1 MLLDSQEK
9 EDGTLQLLELEKI
22 FEETWAHHWDVISNG
37 PLFLHGYMVSSGPG
51 SDPQITAVEEHYLM
65 AVLRDD
71 IDVRIAW
78 GYDPNFGR
86 GEEDTYFKEHAFADP
101 KVSAELGDVFYRG
114 ALVQRHWL
122 LSVDSGRALLPMPTR
137 RLIEGADL
145 MSRDPNDYEL
155 FVTQPEVNFARL
167 LNDLRKTYDDFG
179 SYLRRSNF
187 VIDPY

>member
-1 MLLDSQEK
+1 M
-9 EDGTLQLLELEKI
+9 QLFELEKI
-22 FEETWAHHWDVISNG
+22 YAETSAHHWEVTNDG
-37 PLFLHGYMVSSGPG
+37 PTFLHGYMLGGDRISG
-51 SDPQITAVEEHYLM
+51 VEEHHSI
-65 AVLRDD
+65 AVLQRD